1 MKTTRRDFIKIT
13 SMGVGGL
20 ALSMSPVLGWVPGFL
35 EDDEQIPDDSKAQ
48 RYPTVCE
55 VCFWKCAGWIYTVKD
70 KEGKEKIWKIVGNEN
85 DQHSRGRL
93 CPRGTGGIGMYYDKD
108 RLLNP
113 LIRVGKPGKQTF
125 KEVSWEEALSFIADK
140 MKEIGNKYG
149 KESMALFHHG
159 TTGPHFEHLFKAF
172 GSDSI
177 AEPAIA
183 QCLVPREVGFKATFG
198 KGVSSPEPTDIRNT
212 RCLVLIGNHLG
223 ENMHNGHVQ
232 EMSEAIDNGA
242 TIITVD
248 PRFSTAAS
256 KSKFWLPI
264 KPATDIALL
273 LAWMNVI
280 IKEKLYDKQYV
291 EKYTYG
297 FDLLKSHVKNFTPE
311 WAYTKT
317 GIKPDIIR
325 ETAYTMAGA
334 APAVIIH
341 PGRHTVW
348 YGDDTQ
354 RSRAIAILNAL
365 LGSYGRKGGI
375 YFPEKKRLP
384 KFPHAEYEEPK
395 WTWKT
400 ITRNKYKLAPLGVT
414 NVLIDYALPENKS
427 DKKIKG
433 CFITATNIV
442 KSIPDQKK
450 TIRALDNMELVVVV
464 DTMPTEITGYADV
477 VLPEAVYLE
486 RYDYARTNQH
496 RKPNIALR
504 MPAVDKPAGNSKP
517 GWWIARE
524 IGLKLGLEEYFPWK
538 NIEEVLDWQFKK
550 VGTSLEE
557 MKKIGVKEFEKE
569 DYLYIPDGADW
580 EFNTPSGKIELFS
593 NLLAAEGYDG
603 LPKFTEHKQ
612 NPQGF
617 YRLIYGRVPMHT
629 FGRTV
634 NNPYLNDLR
643 SENHLWVNPKVA
655 EDWGIE
661 NEQEVWLENQDG
673 IITDFPVKV
682 RITQRINTDAVYLPH
697 GFGGDNKKMTRA
709 FGKGASDSELITNIK
724 IDKETG
730 ATGMRENFVTFLLEK
745 PDKETT

>member
-1 MKTTRRDFIKIT
+1 MKTTRRDFIKI
-13 SMGVGGL
+13 SAIGAGG
-20 ALSMSPVLGWVPGFL
+20 LSMSSLPFVNLMPGLFD
-35 EDDEQIPDDSKAQ
+35 EDQLIPDDSKLK
-48 RYPTVCE
+48 RIPTYCE
-55 VCFWKCAGWIYTVKD
+55 VCFWKCAAWAYVND
-70 KEGKEKIWKIVGNEN
+70 EGKIVKLVGNEN
-85 DQHSRGRL
+85 DQHSSGRL
-93 CPRGTGGIGMYYDKD
+93 CPRGTGGLGMMEDKD
-108 RLLNP
+108 RLTKP
-113 LIRVGKPGKQTF
+113 LIRTGEPGSQTF
-125 KEVSWEEALSFIADK
+125 KEATWDEAFDFIVDK
-140 MKEIGNKYG
+140 MKKIDKKYG

-183 QCLVPREVGFKATFG
+183 QCLVPREVGFKSTFG
-198 KGVSSPEPTDIRNT
+198 KGLSSPEPTDIRNT
-212 RCLVLIGNHLG
+212 RCLVLIGNHIG

-256 KSKFWLPI
+256 KSKYWLPI
-264 KPATDIALL
+264 RPATDIALL
-273 LAWMNVI
+273 LSWIHVI
-280 IKEKLYDKQYV
+280 INEKLYDKEYV

-297 FDLLKSHVKNFTPE
+297 FDLLKNHVKNFTPK

-317 GIKPDIIR
+317 DIEPHIIR
-325 ETAYTMAGA
+325 ETAREMAGA

-354 RSRAIAILNAL
+354 RARAMAILNAL

-384 KFPHAEYEEPK
+384 KFPIPNFEEPK
-395 WTWKT
+395 WTWKD
-400 ITRNKYKLAPLGVT
+400 ITKDKYKLAPLGVT
-414 NVLIDYALPENKS
+414 NVLIDYSLPENKS
-427 DKKIKG
+427 DKQIKG
-433 CFITATNIV
+433 WFVTATNIIV
-442 KSIPDQKK
+442 SIPDMKK
-450 TIRALDNMELVVVV
+450 TIKAIQNLDLLVAV
-464 DTMPTEITGYADV
+464 DTMPSEITGYADV

-486 RYDYARTNQH
+486 RFDYARTSQH
-496 RKPNIALR
+496 RRPNVALR
-504 MPAVDKPAGNSKP
+504 MPVVKPAGDSKP

-524 IGLKLGLEEYFPWK
+524 LGIRLGLEEYFPWK

-557 MKKIGVKEFEKE
+557 MKKIGIKDFDKE
-569 DYLYIPDGADW
+569 DYLYIPEGAEW

-593 NLLAAEGYDG
+593 NTLAAEGYPG
-603 LPKFTEHKQ
+603 LPNYTEHKQ

-634 NNPYLNDLR
+634 NNPYLSTLR
-643 SENHLWVNPKVA
+643 SENRLWINPKVA
-655 EDWGIE
+655 KDWGIE
-661 NEQEVWLENQDG
+661 DGQEVWLENQDG
-673 IITDFPVKV
+673 VVSSFSVKV
-682 RITQRINTDAVYLPH
+682 RITERINSRAVYLPH
-697 GFGGDNKKMTRA
+697 GFGSTGKKLSRA
-709 FGKGASDSELITNIK
+709 YGKGVSDSEMITNVK
-724 IDKETG
+724 IDPETG
-730 ATGMRENFVTFLLEK
+730 ATGMRENFVTLLLEK
-745 PDKETT
+745 PEKEAKPV